1 MELKEEE
8 EEEQQQESLRGLGF
22 EMMLFYRIQ
31 YTQ

>member
-8 EEEQQQESLRGLGF
+8 EQQQQESLRGLGF